1 VKTYRLWYKTHVI
14 HEFGPSRQEPYK
26 FTTLEEA
33 QTELVKRVFEYGYE
47 YKIVES
53 YEGEE

>member
-1 VKTYRLWYKTHVI
+1 MKTYSLWYKARLT

-33 QTELVKRVFEYGYE
+33 QTELAKRVFEYGYQYE
-47 YKIVES
+47 IVES
-53 YEGEE
+53 EEQQS